1 MSLAGT
7 VVPYWSLMQEMAGS
21 NPFTN
26 IFVPEFAKFGETF
39 REKQMEHDLKSLRR
53 VMKYRSF

>member
-7 VVPYWSLMQEMAGS
+7 VVPYWSLMQEIAGS

-39 REKQMEHDLKSLRR
+39 REKTNGA
-53 VMKYRSF
+53 

>member
-7 VVPYWSLMQEMAGS
+7 VAPYWSLMQEMAGS

-26 IFVPEFAKFGETF
+26 IFFPEFAKFGETF
-39 REKQMEHDLKSLRR
+39 REKTNGA
-53 VMKYRSF
+53 